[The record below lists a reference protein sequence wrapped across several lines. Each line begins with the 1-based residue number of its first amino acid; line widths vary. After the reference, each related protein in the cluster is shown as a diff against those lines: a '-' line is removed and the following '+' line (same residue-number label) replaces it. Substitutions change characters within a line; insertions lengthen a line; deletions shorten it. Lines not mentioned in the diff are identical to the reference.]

1 MSSKIKF
8 FLNENKHFYLFIYSF
23 VYLIFFK
30 LVELRTADNYHNMHH
45 FLDDKIP
52 FNEFFAIPYFLW
64 FFYIGYVLV
73 KLSIK
78 SKSDFIKAFTYIFG
92 GMTIGLVIFLIYP
105 TTQGLRPEIM
115 PRDNVLTGLVH
126 FLHRID
132 TPTNV
137 CPSLHV
143 YDSIGACIAVIL
155 AKDCFNRI
163 EKYAAVFLTISISL
177 STLFLKQHSVIDVF
191 WGLVMSVVMYFII
204 YLPDYGKYLNK
215 AELSM

>member
-1 MSSKIKF
+1 MSSKIKI

-115 PRDNVLTGLVH
+115 PRDNVLTELVH

-143 YDSIGACIAVIL
+143 YDSVGACIAVML
-155 AKDCFNRI
+155 AKDCFNYV

-177 STLFLKQHSVIDVF
+177 STLFIKQHSVIDVF

-204 YLPDYGKYLNK
+204 YLPDYGKYFNK
-215 AELSM
+215 AELSV

>member
-115 PRDNVLTGLVH
+115 PRDNVLTELVH

-143 YDSIGACIAVIL
+143 YDSVGACIAVML
-155 AKDCFNRI
+155 AKDCFNYV

-177 STLFLKQHSVIDVF
+177 STLFIKQHSVIDVF

-204 YLPDYGKYLNK
+204 YLPDYGKYFNK
-215 AELSM
+215 AELSV

>member
-1 MSSKIKF
+1 MSSKIKI

-115 PRDNVLTGLVH
+115 PRDNVFTELVH

-143 YDSIGACIAVIL
+143 YDSVGACIAVML
-155 AKDCFNRI
+155 AKDCFNYV

-177 STLFLKQHSVIDVF
+177 STLFIKQHSVIDVF

-204 YLPDYGKYLNK
+204 YLPDYGKYFNK